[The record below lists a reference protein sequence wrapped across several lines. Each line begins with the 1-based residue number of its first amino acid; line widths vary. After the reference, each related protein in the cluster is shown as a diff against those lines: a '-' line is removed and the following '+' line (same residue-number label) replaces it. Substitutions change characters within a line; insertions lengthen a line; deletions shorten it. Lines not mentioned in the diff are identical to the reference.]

1 MPVRDPAHENPGTS
15 GPHSERSCT
24 EQASASRYR
33 NVQGNE
39 AKRDDRRGVG
49 PTRSTEEAGTAGRS
63 DPVEERGRRSE
74 EPLGGKTRETSSST
88 VVSTKLARIA
98 TLARQLRGKALTNL
112 AHHIDIEF
120 LKEAYRRTRKSG
132 ALGIDGQSAANYAA
146 NLDANLQGLLD
157 RAKSGRYFAPP
168 VKRAWIPKAN
178 GERRGIGIPTFEDK
192 VLQRTVAMV
201 LEAVYE
207 QDFLPCSHGFR
218 PNRSAHTALAALH
231 EGVMEMWGGWLIEV
245 DIRRFFDTLDH
256 AKLRQIVE
264 QRIQDGVILRLIG
277 KWLHAG
283 VMEDDRVSYPERG
296 TPQGGVIS
304 PLLANIYLHT
314 VLDQWIEDVVKP
326 QARGPIVLTR
336 YADDFVLLCR
346 LEQDARELFAALPKR
361 FEAYGLQLHPDKTR
375 LIQFRQPPRSGP
387 KPKVSFDFLSFTH
400 MWVKSQKNVW
410 VLSKQ
415 TSKKRFARAVQTA
428 NEWCRANRHRPI
440 REQHARLSKK
450 LLGHLAYFAITGN
463 VARVR
468 AFRDALR
475 RTWRK
480 WLNRRSYEA
489 KLFTARWTLL
499 ERRYPLPPARIVHR
513 LSTPV
518 ANPSL

>member
-1 MPVRDPAHENPGTS
+1 
-15 GPHSERSCT
+15 
-24 EQASASRYR
+24 
-33 NVQGNE
+33 VQGNE
-39 AKRDDRRGVG
+39 TKRDDRRGVG
-49 PTRSTEEAGTAGRS
+49 PIRSTEEVGTAGRS
-63 DPVEERGRRSE
+63 DPTEGRDRRSE
-74 EPLGGKTRETSSST
+74 EPLGGKTHETSGSIN
-88 VVSTKLARIA
+88 VSTKLERIA
-98 TLARQLRGKALTNL
+98 KLARQLRGRSLTNL
-112 AHHIDIEF
+112 AHHIDID
-120 LKEAYRRTRKSG
+120 LVKEAHRRTRKSG
-132 ALGIDGQSAANYAA
+132 ALGVDGQSAANYAA
-146 NLDANLQGLLD
+146 DLDANLQRLLD
-157 RAKSGRYFAPP
+157 RAKSGKYVAPP

-192 VLQRTVAMV
+192 VLQRAVAMV

-207 QDFLPCSHGFR
+207 QDFMDCSHGFR
-218 PNRSAHTALAALH
+218 PTRSAHTALHALH
-231 EGVMEMWGGWLIEV
+231 EGVMGMWGGWLIEV

-314 VLDQWIEDVVKP
+314 VLDQWIETAVKP
-326 QARGPIVLTR
+326 QARGNIVLVR
-336 YADDFVLLCR
+336 YADDFVILCR
-346 LEQDARELFAALPKR
+346 SEQDARELFAALPKR
-361 FEAYGLQLHPDKTR
+361 FEAFGLQLHPDKTR
-375 LIQFRQPPRSGP
+375 LIEFRQPPRRGP

-400 MWVKSQKNVW
+400 MWVKSRKNYW
-410 VLSKQ
+410 VLAKQ
-415 TSKKRFARAVQTA
+415 TSKKRFARAVQA
-428 NEWCRANRHRPI
+428 ADEWCRANRHLPI

-468 AFRDALR
+468 AFREALR

-480 WLNRRSYEA
+480 WLNRRSYKA
-489 KLFTARWTLL
+489 KLFTARFARV
-499 ERRYPLPPARIVHR
+499 EQRYPLPPARIVHAY
-513 LSTPV
+513 STPV
-518 ANPSL
+518 AKPSP